1 MSVQMLDLPVFN
13 YIRAAIEKAAYNRT
27 VDEFYFHS
35 VSKHFR
41 GRDIETESERLVKSW
56 CNLNELSYYKKYKEE
71 TRHFCEFI
79 ERTFTHKPM
88 DIIQFIKYIQ
98 CLSYNIEP
106 EHFTLTEQQTE
117 DLNLLKKIQ
126 VEAMAAYIGSLEQ
139 YKNANWSN

>member
-27 VDEFYFHS
+27 VDEFYFYS

-41 GRDIETESERLVKSW
+41 DKDIETETQRLIKSW
-56 CNLNELSYYKKYKEE
+56 CNLNELSYCKKYKEE
-71 TRHFCEFI
+71 SDHLCEFI
-79 ERTFTHKPM
+79 ENTFTHKPM

-139 YKNANWSN
+139 YKNASWSD